1 MITLASKRPVIIGIL
16 GASALLAIY
25 FIVVS
30 LISDTQFAISQF
42 KKFWYYIITLAI
54 GFGVQVGLYTYLRQ
68 AIRSTEGSGK
78 MLAVSGGTSAASMI
92 TCCAHYLA
100 NIAPIIATAGVVTFI
115 TQYQVQFF
123 WVGLLFNIGGI
134 VYIANKVYKFSKHI

>member
-100 NIAPIIATAGVVTFI
+100 NIAPIRSEEHTSEL
-115 TQYQVQFF
+115 QSQS
-123 WVGLLFNIGGI
+123 N
-134 VYIANKVYKFSKHI
+134 